1 MALTAAAALASRSP
15 FLSPPDA
22 REAADRARSHFAG
35 TRARAQMP
43 NVFTHVS
50 RVYLSTH
57 LRVRVFACLRACL
70 LTHVGTYKLRTN

>member
-35 TRARAQMP
+35 ILISQNILIA
-43 NVFTHVS
+43 
-50 RVYLSTH
+50 
-57 LRVRVFACLRACL
+57 FA
-70 LTHVGTYKLRTN
+70 